1 MAKRTLR
8 PVTIEGR
15 TIARS
20 FWGKRWCAHLE
31 SFSDF
36 ANRLPRGRTY
46 ARQGSIWHLEIHPGR
61 IEATVHGSRAKPYQV
76 DIRVK
81 RLPAATW
88 KAIREACSGQ
98 IGTMLELLRGSL
110 SDHVMGVVSDPER
123 GLFPKPRQI
132 ELACTCPDW
141 ATMCKHVA
149 AVLYGVGNR
158 LDDSPELLFR
168 LRGVDP
174 AELISAE
181 TVLPDLAGAG
191 ADTVA
196 EDQLGDIFD
205 IDLEDLDADRQ

>member
-1 MAKRTLR
+1 MAPS
-8 PVTIEGR
+8 PVRIEGR
-15 TIARS
+15 AIARS

-31 SFSDF
+31 SISDY

-46 ARQGSIWHLEIHPGR
+46 ARSGAILHLAIEEGR
-61 IEATVHGSRAKPYQV
+61 IEAGVSGSRPKPYRV

-88 KAIREACSGQ
+88 KAIRTACSGQ
-98 IGTMLELLRGSL
+98 IGSMLELLRGSL
-110 SDHVMGVVSDPER
+110 SDHVMEVVSDPDR

-132 ELACTCPDW
+132 ELACSCPDW

-158 LDDSPELLFR
+158 FDDSPELLFR

-181 TVLPDLAGAG
+181 TVLPDRAATG
-191 ADTVA
+191 ADTLA
-196 EDQLGDIFD
+196 EDQLGDIFG
-205 IDLEDLDADRQ
+205 IDLDADAQ